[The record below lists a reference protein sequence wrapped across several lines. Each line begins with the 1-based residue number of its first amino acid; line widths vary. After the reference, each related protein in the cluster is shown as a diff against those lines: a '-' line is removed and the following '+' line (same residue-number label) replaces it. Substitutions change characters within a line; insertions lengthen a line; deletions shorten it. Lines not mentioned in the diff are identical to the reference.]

1 MLRAQIQVTN
11 DQGVMHRYDG
21 TGALF
26 IAFEQHFDLS
36 IMELGESPRL
46 EHIWWLGYEAARRM
60 NQHDGLTFAQWCDV
74 TQTVDFEADDDPL
87 VEEATPTG

>member
-11 DQGVMHRYDG
+11 NQGVMHSYDC

-60 NQHDGLTFAQWCDV
+60 NQHDGLTFTQWCDI
-74 TQTVDFEADDDPL
+74 TQEVNFEADDDPL